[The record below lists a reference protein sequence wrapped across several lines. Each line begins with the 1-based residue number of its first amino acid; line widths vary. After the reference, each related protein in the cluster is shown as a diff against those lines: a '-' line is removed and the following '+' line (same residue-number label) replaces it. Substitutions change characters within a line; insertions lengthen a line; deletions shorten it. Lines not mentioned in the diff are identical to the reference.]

1 MATSLNF
8 PSNPQVN
15 DTYTYGSVTW
25 VWNGSSWN
33 IFTSLAI
40 NGDPLVNKL
49 QVDSVSK
56 YIDSSGN
63 DMSFTDVTSGTKTL
77 SQLVNPSFGT
87 TAGTVVE
94 GNDAR
99 LSDARTPTDLS
110 VTYAKV
116 ANNLKTSATVTST
129 VDLSANGIGTIT
141 LSTNTAFSF
150 TGYQLNKSYL
160 LVVTANGYTPSFAT
174 AARHV
179 FITGNETLGTS
190 GTFYINLTC
199 IDATSGSEKL
209 LTMIMKGA

>member
-25 VWNGSSWN
+25 IWNGTTWN

-49 QVDSVSK
+49 QIDSVSK

-63 DMSFTDVTSGTKTL
+63 DMTFTDANNSTKTL
-77 SQLVNPSFGT
+77 TQLVNPSFGT
-87 TAGTVVE
+87 TAGTVTE
-94 GNDAR
+94 GNDSR
-99 LSDARTPTDLS
+99 LSDTRTPTDLS

-150 TGYQLNKSYL
+150 TGYQLNKSYML
-160 LVVTANGYTPSFAT
+160 IVTANGYTPSFAT

-179 FITGNETLGTS
+179 FTTGNETLGTS
-190 GTFYINLTC
+190 GVFYINLIC